1 MDEFEFHCGAVSSRF
16 SYPSIMYCPFYVIKY
31 FFTPITF
38 VFHLL
43 FGLVEVV
50 NTPKF
55 VLAIIDDIITI
66 ELYGDWCR

>member
-16 SYPSIMYCPFYVIKY
+16 LYPSIMYCPFYVIKC
-31 FFTPITF
+31 FFTPIIF

-43 FGLVEVV
+43 FGLVEVA
-50 NTPKF
+50 NTPEF
-55 VLAIIDDIITI
+55 VLVIIGDIITI